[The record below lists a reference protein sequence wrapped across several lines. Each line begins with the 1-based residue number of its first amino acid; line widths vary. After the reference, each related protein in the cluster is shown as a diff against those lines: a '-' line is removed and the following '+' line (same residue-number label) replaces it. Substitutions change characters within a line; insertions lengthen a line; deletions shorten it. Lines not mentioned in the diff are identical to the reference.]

1 MKIIVLETTSWH
13 KKVRLEL
20 KGHWN
25 ESDMKGFF
33 RGKKK
38 GQLRLK
44 KKVIGKVLNENV
56 KVVLEMLSDSRAS
69 RPRAFARNKLYG

>member
-1 MKIIVLETTSWH
+1 MNQIWKVFLVLTE
-13 KKVRLEL
+13 
-20 KGHWN
+20 G
-25 ESDMKGFF
+25 

-56 KVVLEMLSDSRAS
+56 KVVLEMLSDIRAS
-69 RPRAFARNKLYG
+69 RPRSFARNKLHG

>member
-1 MKIIVLETTSWH
+1 MNQLWKVFLVLTE
-13 KKVRLEL
+13 
-20 KGHWN
+20 G
-25 ESDMKGFF
+25 